1 MNKSEAARPGRALA
15 PPGAAIAAHPPDAL
29 EFDPQQAAIALAY
42 NGDEA
47 APRVVAKGRGLLAQ
61 AIIERAHQHG
71 VYVHESR
78 ELVALLIQVDLD
90 QRIPPALYR
99 AVAEL
104 LVWVYRLE
112 QNGSAPAAA
121 TGGED
126 LPLLAHVP
134 GVAGN
139 AIESPRQTRSMPP

>member
-1 MNKSEAARPGRALA
+1 MSRTDSADPRRQLARSSSATEARPGEA
-15 PPGAAIAAHPPDAL
+15 PVL
-29 EFDPQQAAIALAY
+29 LPQQAAIALAY
-42 NGDEA
+42 GRDDA
-47 APRVVAKGRGLLAQ
+47 APRVLAKGRGLIAQ

-78 ELVALLIQVDLD
+78 ELVSLLMQVDID

-112 QNGSAPAAA
+112 QQQLSGTPAADG
-121 TGGED
+121 TELGRWGKSGSG
-126 LPLLAHVP
+126 LL
-134 GVAGN
+134 
-139 AIESPRQTRSMPP
+139 

>member
-1 MNKSEAARPGRALA
+1 MNKPEAPPPGREPA
-15 PPGAAIAAHPPDAL
+15 PGRGAIAAQPANTL
-29 EFDPQQAAIALAY
+29 EFDPQQAAIALTY
-42 NGDEA
+42 NGDDD

-104 LVWVYRLE
+104 LAWVYRLE

-121 TGGED
+121 AD
-126 LPLLAHVP
+126 DHNLPRLAYAQ
-134 GVAGN
+134 GAARN
-139 AIESPRQTRSMPP
+139 SDDFDES

>member
-1 MNKSEAARPGRALA
+1 MDKSEAPHPGRAV
-15 PPGAAIAAHPPDAL
+15 AAIGPHPPDARK
-29 EFDPQQAAIALAY
+29 FGPQQSAIALAY
-42 NGDEA
+42 RSDEA
-47 APRVVAKGRGLLAQ
+47 APRVVAKGRGLVAQ

-78 ELVALLIQVDLD
+78 ELVSLLMQVDID

-112 QNGSAPAAA
+112 QQGLTPAGAA
-121 TGGED
+121 TDGD
-126 LPLLAHVP
+126 L
-134 GVAGN
+134 G
-139 AIESPRQTRSMPP
+139 RWK